1 MANFIQIKRSNNN
14 PTPANTLNSGEL
26 AYSYIANTLYI
37 GAQTGTSNAGF
48 IVGGSGYAYL
58 DRTISNTENIGK
70 LIANAVIVV
79 DANGFIS
86 NTRTSALAISTSTGT
101 ITSPIITVI
110 SNTANSTAIG
120 GGETLAT
127 TLVTAAAIDLFVK
140 ARAAA
145 APGSNTQISYNNSG
159 NTDGSANF
167 TFNNSTDTLT
177 VNNITIGTNTS
188 ISVLIANGTIGS
200 DQQVLHSNGSTVYWA
215 TPDLGIGS
223 TNTEITFNDSD
234 FANGSAS
241 FTFNKTSNTVTM
253 AVANITSNAIIK
265 SIIANGSIGQAGY
278 ALFSDGANVYWAS
291 ASAVAGSNTQIQF
304 NDSGTMGST
313 SNLTF
318 DKTTGAISV
327 GNSSVNTVIN
337 SSSVSVNAIFATG
350 TVNAASL
357 KVGSDFIANVTAAYA
372 NAIFVTNLVN
382 SASFTVGSN
391 FIANT
396 TAIISTGFANV
407 TTSVNSALLTVGSD
421 FIANTTGAYH
431 TGTMNAASLTV
442 GSQFSANATAAYAN
456 AIFVTNLVNA
466 ASFTVGSNF
475 IANTTHTTFTGANVD
490 MASAYLRVQD
500 VEVSGNLKVTGTL
513 TTIDTTSLV
522 VKDANIKVANGNV
535 STDTIDFGIYGQ
547 SGNATTTYYS
557 GLFRDHT
564 AGSLTRGTWS
574 LFSSNVEPTTT
585 VDTAATGYSLATL
598 RAFLDTGA
606 FVSNSSA
613 VQITANSTV
622 SVSLTANSI
631 SLATAL
637 VATSGGTG
645 YASYANGDIVYA
657 SNTTYLSKLAIPASN
672 APGQVL
678 QINDSGMPSYGTL
691 DGGTF

>member
-382 SASFTVGSN
+382 
-391 FIANT
+391 
-396 TAIISTGFANV
+396 
-407 TTSVNSALLTVGSD
+407 
-421 FIANTTGAYH
+421 
-431 TGTMNAASLTV
+431 
-442 GSQFSANATAAYAN
+442 
-456 AIFVTNLVNA
+456 A